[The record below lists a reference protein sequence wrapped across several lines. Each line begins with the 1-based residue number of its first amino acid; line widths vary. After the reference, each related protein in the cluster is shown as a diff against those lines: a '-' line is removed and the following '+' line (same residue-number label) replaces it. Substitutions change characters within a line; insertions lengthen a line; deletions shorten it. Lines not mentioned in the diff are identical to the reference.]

1 MQASYRDRAS
11 ATTRPKRVTG
21 SVREHSPRGA
31 GSPRRGRVR
40 PGACPRHPEIVH
52 GARRR
57 RAGRDGA
64 PGPSGPVR
72 LDARRNQ
79 PCGAGGDGGELLEGY
94 VGSAQLWKPATAA
107 SHRHVVSALPGDLLC
122 RCRLQS
128 LTPAVMRA
136 AICRW
141 WRGVPVPRL
150 PARWLL
156 IRRAVSWA
164 VAEGLLRLNPL
175 AGMRGPPR
183 PLHRRHRGQDR
194 CAASWLPTVTPSRR
208 RMMRSAAD
216 RAPRLAPGGRS
227 PPGSRWCWSAWLRTA
242 GHGGASWRY
251 CGGCRTWTAGS

>member
-1 MQASYRDRAS
+1 
-11 ATTRPKRVTG
+11 G
-21 SVREHSPRGA
+21 
-31 GSPRRGRVR
+31 
-40 PGACPRHPEIVH
+40 
-52 GARRR
+52 
-57 RAGRDGA
+57 
-64 PGPSGPVR
+64 
-72 LDARRNQ
+72 
-79 PCGAGGDGGELLEGY
+79 
-94 VGSAQLWKPATAA
+94 
-107 SHRHVVSALPGDLLC
+107 
-122 RCRLQS
+122 
-128 LTPAVMRA
+128 
-136 AICRW
+136 
-141 WRGVPVPRL
+141 L

-242 GHGGASWRY
+242 G
-251 CGGCRTWTAGS
+251 TAGRAGGTAAAVGPGRPGPDHRAKPVRGLPGPGQVREDPAGDPRVGV